1 MGAAKLNDWHRIN
14 AFHALIDRL
23 NFEFFS
29 TGFTIAFLDLA
40 LSDLARS
47 GEDLLNHAL
56 QQPGPLSL
64 GAVLVV
70 GALTSLGPCSL
81 SLLPVTLAYL
91 AGFESEQPPWQRS
104 IAFCGGIVGALVV
117 LGSLSGLLGGIYGQV
132 PGLIPTLVALLAVV
146 MGLNLLGVVRLPLP
160 SGPDPDAWSR
170 KVPAPLAPIAA
181 GLAFGL
187 AASPCTTPVLAVLLG
202 WIASSG
208 NALTGLLFLS
218 CFGIGQVLPLLLAGS
233 MAASLPKLMAMR
245 SISRWIPSISGVVL
259 LTIGTLTLLSR
270 LV

>member
-23 NFEFFS
+23 NSEFFS

-91 AGFESEQPPWQRS
+91 AGFESDQPAWQRS
-104 IAFCGGIVGALVV
+104 LSFCGGIVGALVM
-117 LGSLSGLLGGIYGQV
+117 LGSLSGLLGLS
-132 PGLIPTLVALLAVV
+132 LIH
-146 MGLNLLGVVRLPLP
+146 
-160 SGPDPDAWSR
+160 
-170 KVPAPLAPIAA
+170 I
-181 GLAFGL
+181 
-187 AASPCTTPVLAVLLG
+187 
-202 WIASSG
+202 
-208 NALTGLLFLS
+208 
-218 CFGIGQVLPLLLAGS
+218 
-233 MAASLPKLMAMR
+233 
-245 SISRWIPSISGVVL
+245 
-259 LTIGTLTLLSR
+259 
-270 LV
+270 